1 MGFHSGFKGLTYS
14 HKHNALFEIYI
25 SNDIRYFWNTQ
36 FQEVILWKKY
46 TYTCR
51 LRKKTIDLPPYSRTV
66 CI

>member
-36 FQEVILWKKY
+36 FQEVIL
-46 TYTCR
+46 
-51 LRKKTIDLPPYSRTV
+51 
-66 CI
+66 